1 MAHSDVTKNDITKT
15 SKEKI
20 LNYLRQVS
28 YLEVGIKASKTL
40 KTVHRYDFFVPELKS
55 VFPPELKFS
64 ILFFVKAM
72 SLWFFFSFFFS

>member
-20 LNYLRQVS
+20 LNYLRKVS

-40 KTVHRYDFFVPELKS
+40 KTVHRYDF
-55 VFPPELKFS
+55 
-64 ILFFVKAM
+64 LFLSYK
-72 SLWFFFSFFFS
+72 